1 MNAFCQDNHRNRK
14 RGGSAV
20 LQDLIGVPE
29 PPPAIKIKLTTPVHS
44 AFSLF
49 YFFVFR
55 SIQHIRHTTRDRL
68 VPPDVHVLMLGGHA
82 HVSSSG
88 KTDFADGVKDLEMG
102 G

>member
-1 MNAFCQDNHRNRK
+1 MLFARTTTGIARVEGLPSYRPLSVSQN
-14 RGGSAV
+14 
-20 LQDLIGVPE
+20 
-29 PPPAIKIKLTTPVHS
+29 PPPAIKIKRTTPVHS
-44 AFSLF
+44 TFSLF

-55 SIQHIRHTTRDRL
+55 SVQHIRHTTRDRL
-68 VPPDVHVLMLGGHA
+68 VPPDVHVLMLGGRA